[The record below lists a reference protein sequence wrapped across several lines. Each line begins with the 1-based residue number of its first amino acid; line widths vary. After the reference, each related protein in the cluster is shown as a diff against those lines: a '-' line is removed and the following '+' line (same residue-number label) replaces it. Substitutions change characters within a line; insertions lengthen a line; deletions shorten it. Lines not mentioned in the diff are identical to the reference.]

1 MNRRWLTNFLLL
13 LIAVALLAIAARP
26 YIAPQS
32 AQAQS
37 DQPYPLYI
45 EPGTQM
51 LRAPDGSKQVYGRV
65 MIDMRTG
72 KVWGFPTGSTD
83 TYPVNAMNSKPQVS
97 HPFALAR
104 FAFEDTQKAQ

>member
-1 MNRRWLTNFLLL
+1 MNKPLGTNILLL
-13 LIAVALLAIAARP
+13 LIAASLVVIAVRP
-26 YIAPQS
+26 YVQPKA

-37 DQPYPLYI
+37 SMPYPLYI

-72 KVWGFPTGSTD
+72 KVWGFPTGGTD
-83 TYPVNAMNSKPQVS
+83 VYPTDVTTSKPAVS
-97 HPFALAR
+97 HPFFLGTFALGDI
-104 FAFEDTQKAQ
+104 EK